1 MENTQGLR
9 REKAILPEAR
19 VILTHIRVGT
29 SPEVSQSQKD
39 YNGARE
45 MLLNPNVKFSPDLIA
60 TTLNARLEELDEAI
74 ANSPLKS
81 AADRG
86 GYTLGSLKEL
96 TSLAQQELKG
106 DLQAK
111 TALKKQL
118 EMITDEEEIKVR
130 DETRN
135 MTYEGVSID
144 RKSGSIV
151 IQSFPSQNARDMEA
165 NMANYKK
172 ENFLKGKERLQKF
185 ASELK

>member
-1 MENTQGLR
+1 MEAT
-9 REKAILPEAR
+9 REAILPEPR
-19 VILTHIRVGT
+19 VILTVIKEGT
-29 SPEVSQSQKD
+29 YPEVGEKQKA
-39 YNGARE
+39 YEGARE
-45 MLLNPNVKFSPDLIA
+45 MLLNPNIKFSPDLVS
-60 TTLNARLEELDEAI
+60 TTLQARAEELDEAI
-74 ANSPLKS
+74 AKAPLKS
-81 AADRG
+81 ATDRG

-106 DLQAK
+106 ELQAK
-111 TALKKQL
+111 GVLKKQL

-151 IQSFPSQNARDMEA
+151 IQSFPSANARDIEA
-165 NMANYKK
+165 NLANYKK